1 MNRELELLVLAYDAL
16 LQCRG
21 EETKAVAA
29 AFDAKVEDALERHPN
44 LSRET
49 LGRMI
54 VLAHRNCLSAQR
66 KPPAIPPKA

>member
-1 MNRELELLVLAYDAL
+1 MNRQLELLVLAYDAL
-16 LQCRG
+16 LQAQG

-29 AFDAKVEDALERHPN
+29 AFDARMDDALDRYPN

-54 VLAHRNCLSAQR
+54 VLAHRNWLTAQR
-66 KPPAIPPKA
+66 KPPSMPPKA